1 MRLPGVADRQSL
13 PYMPIGFAPVHDSAA
28 VPSVNLHVY
37 RTVWGASVLDAAG
50 LDSCNDVVKPGLAHT
65 KAIMLYGKV
74 TIGLIEVEGQA
85 FVHIHRAEGT
95 NAGFCPR
102 NAEDGGQQPRCRL
115 SVPGWN
121 YRVVKLNAH
130 PGLSYREQWVVKVVM
145 PDVEAVRPDAAGGR
159 SAPARCKTSFIW
171 PPCYAQQP
179 FSNCMGGHLTLA
191 KEQNTQQSPA
201 NGLSI
206 LRHPLHS

>member
-1 MRLPGVADRQSL
+1 MQ
-13 PYMPIGFAPVHDSAA
+13 FHAPCRPDPWFQFVSPA
-28 VPSVNLHVY
+28 
-37 RTVWGASVLDAAG
+37 
-50 LDSCNDVVKPGLAHT
+50 
-65 KAIMLYGKV
+65 LYFPDHGNE
-74 TIGLIEVEGQA
+74 LIESLSPTVVEPHFLVGLPVL
-85 FVHIHRAEGT
+85 FVPIHRAEGT
-95 NAGFCPR
+95 NAGLCPR
-102 NAEDGGQQPRCRL
+102 NAEDGGQQPRRRL

-121 YRVVKLNAH
+121 YRVVKLNAC
-130 PGLSYREQWVVKVVM
+130 PGLPYREQWVAKVVK
-145 PDVEAVRPDAAGGR
+145 PDVDAVRPDAAGGR
-159 SAPARCKTSFIW
+159 SAPARYKTSFIW